1 MRIPAHITGAKYFW
15 VFIAGRMR
23 AHTRVC
29 VWCVCFSSPELSKFT
44 EGNARDLGEIYFL
57 GRQATQNH
65 FSPCINMHEVRP
77 LSPPWEAGVE
87 GEKSALCDWCLG
99 PAHGCWHPINQGGTA
114 AS

>member
-1 MRIPAHITGAKYFW
+1 MC
-15 VFIAGRMR
+15 
-23 AHTRVC
+23 VC
-29 VWCVCFSSPELSKFT
+29 VCVRACACACVCVCVCVCVCFSSPELSKFI
-44 EGNARDLGEIYFL
+44 EGNAWDLGEIYFL

-87 GEKSALCDWCLG
+87 GEESTLCDWCLG
-99 PAHGCWHPINQGGTA
+99 PAHGCWHPINHGGTA